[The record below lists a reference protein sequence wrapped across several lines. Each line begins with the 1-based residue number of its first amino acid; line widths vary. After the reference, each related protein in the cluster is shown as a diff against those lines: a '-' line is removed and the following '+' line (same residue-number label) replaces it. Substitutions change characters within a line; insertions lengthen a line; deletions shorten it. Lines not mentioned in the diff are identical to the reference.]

1 MNLLINTNRFG
12 FTSCKHNP
20 LKMSKRSLP
29 RDLFLFLNHAPR
41 QCSLPQN
48 IRSYQH
54 PRIPTRFQPLSYLCQ
69 WVYMWFVYLDSLF
82 FSSDDILGLRRV
94 LLNSLRSIS
103 RRHHGEGSRTQIL
116 HLYFTSTVVYLVLVR
131 ARAGFTLLRRPVSSD
146 PCSTTNNMRVVY
158 DFWLYMLLHG
168 LHYVFFPVRIFT
180 VLARRLRRMFLLLAV
195 PNSPLK

>member
-1 MNLLINTNRFG
+1 MRPSQKYYRSNQ
-12 FTSCKHNP
+12 CPKHPHHFSGLYLTYVNEYT
-20 LKMSKRSLP
+20 LSFYILTVYV
-29 RDLFLFLNHAPR
+29 FLR
-41 QCSLPQN
+41 M
-48 IRSYQH
+48 I
-54 PRIPTRFQPLSYLCQ
+54 
-69 WVYMWFVYLDSLF
+69 
-82 FSSDDILGLRRV
+82 ILGLRRV
-94 LLNSLRSIS
+94 LLNALRSIS

-180 VLARRLRRMFLLLAV
+180 VPGRRLHRMFLLLSRAQ
-195 PNSPLK
+195 